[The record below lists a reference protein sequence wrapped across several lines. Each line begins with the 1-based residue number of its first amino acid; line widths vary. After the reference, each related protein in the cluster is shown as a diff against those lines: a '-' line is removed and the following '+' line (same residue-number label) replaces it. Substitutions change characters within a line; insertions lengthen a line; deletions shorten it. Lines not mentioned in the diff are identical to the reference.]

1 MKIFKI
7 ISCMKKYIF
16 LLMLSVF
23 IYGGLRAQNFTLE
36 QCREHAR
43 NNYPLV
49 KQFGLIEKTAGFNL
63 SSVEKA
69 YLPQVNFSARA
80 TYQSDITQLPPE
92 LGQAISQFTGKPF
105 SFPSLTKDQYQAV
118 IDVSQVIWD
127 GGAIK
132 AHKNEI
138 KANAEVDK
146 RKLES
151 ELYTLNERV
160 HQLFF
165 GILLLDEQL
174 AAIRILQN
182 ELQIN
187 FDKIKALRNNGM
199 ANQTDE
205 DMIMVEQINAR
216 QRETDLLSARKSF
229 IEILGALTGLALNE
243 NSKPEKPAQPE
254 LVFQQEN
261 KRPELLLF
269 DAQNDVLESK
279 RQLIDAG
286 NLPKMAAFVQGGYG
300 KPGLNMLTNDFSA
313 FYLAG
318 LRLSWNLSNLYT
330 RKNSLQTI
338 GTGKKVLEV
347 QKETFNFNI
356 ELLNKQQKN
365 EIEKLNLNLQNDEKI
380 ISLRKNI
387 KKATEKK
394 LQNGTAIVTDL
405 LREVNAENLALQNR
419 LLHEIQLLSAIY
431 QYKNNINN

>member
-1 MKIFKI
+1 
-7 ISCMKKYIF
+7 MKKYISF
-16 LLMLSVF
+16 LVF
-23 IYGGLRAQNFTLE
+23 IFFFPIAPEAQNFTLE

-69 YLPQVNFSARA
+69 YLPQINISARA

-118 IDVSQVIWD
+118 VDVSQVIWD

-138 KANAEVDK
+138 KATAQADK
-146 RKLES
+146 KKLEADI
-151 ELYTLNERV
+151 YALNDRV

-174 AAIRILQN
+174 TTIRILLN

-205 DMIMVEQINAR
+205 DMIMVEQLNAQ
-216 QRETDLLSARKSF
+216 QRETDLLSTRKSF
-229 IEILGALTGLALNE
+229 MEVLSALTGLSLNE
-243 NSKPEKPAQPE
+243 NQKPVKPVLPE

-286 NLPKMAAFVQGGYG
+286 NLPKMGAFVQGGYG

-313 FYLAG
+313 FYIAG
-318 LRLSWNLSNLYT
+318 LRLTWNLSNLYT
-330 RKNSLQTI
+330 RKNNLQAI
-338 GTGKKVLEV
+338 ETGKKAIEV

-356 ELLNKQQKN
+356 DLMNKQQKN
-365 EIEKLNLNLQNDEKI
+365 EIEKLNLNLHNDAKI
-380 ISLRKNI
+380 ISLCNNI
-387 KKATEKK
+387 KKATEIK
-394 LQNGTAIVTDL
+394 LQNGTATVTDL

>member
-1 MKIFKI
+1 MKT
-7 ISCMKKYIF
+7 YIY
-16 LLMLSVF
+16 LLMLSLLT
-23 IYGGLRAQNFTLE
+23 YGGLKAQNFTLE

-43 NNYPLV
+43 KNYPLV
-49 KQFGLIEKTAGFNL
+49 KQFGLIEKTAHYNI

-69 YLPQVNFSARA
+69 YLPQINISARA
-80 TYQSDITQLPPE
+80 TYQSDITKLPPE

-105 SFPSLTKDQYQAV
+105 SFPTLTKDQYQV
-118 IDVSQVIWD
+118 VVDVSQVIWD

-138 KANAEVDK
+138 KANTDVEK
-146 RKLES
+146 RKLET

-174 AAIRILQN
+174 SATRILQN

-187 FDKIKALRNNGM
+187 FDKIKTLRNNGM

-205 DMIMVEQINAR
+205 DMIMVEQINAQ

-229 IEILGALTGLALNE
+229 IDVLGALTGLALNE
-243 NSKPEKPAQPE
+243 NSKPEKPVQPE
-254 LVFQQEN
+254 LVFQMEN

-269 DAQNDVLESK
+269 AAQNNVLETK
-279 RQLIDAG
+279 RQQIDAG
-286 NLPKMAAFVQGGYG
+286 NVPKMGAFIQGGYG

-313 FYLAG
+313 FYIAG

-330 RKNSLQTI
+330 RKNSLQALET
-338 GTGKKVLEV
+338 TKKALEV
-347 QKETFNFNI
+347 QKETFIFNI
-356 ELLNKQQKN
+356 DLLNKQQKN
-365 EIEKLNLNLQNDEKI
+365 EIEKLNQNLQNDDKI
-380 ISLRKNI
+380 LILRGNI
-387 KKATEKK
+387 KKATEIK
-394 LQNGTAIVTDL
+394 LQNGTATVTDVI
-405 LREVNAENLALQNR
+405 REVNAENLALQNR
-419 LLHEIQLLSAIY
+419 ILHEIQLLSAIY